1 MNRSLGS
8 CGTITED
15 PTFLSSEIQKEMRR
29 TVRLKVFEEMMP
41 GNLPNLVKNTNQQIQ
56 EADQTPSRINKQTKI
71 YTKIYHLTLLEN

>member
-15 PTFLSSEIQKEMRR
+15 PTFLSSEAQKEMRR

-56 EADQTPSRINKQTKI
+56 EADQTPRRINKQTKI
-71 YTKIYHLTLLEN
+71 CTKIYHLTLLEN